1 MGNVAVSTMPLT
13 LLVRPHPFRTE
24 GPKGYLFRVA
34 EANWFHPREI
44 SNLGLMYDHAML
56 QVHGLLPSEVMD
68 PRLHQFVSAISTWLQ
83 TPKVWNHRH
92 VRFCPLCLTED
103 AHWRVGWEL
112 LFHDACPQHG
122 VWLVDQC
129 SSCGEKVSWDRDS
142 LLRCQCGSDLRA
154 ETVSQC
160 PDNVRH
166 LSEILRRKLVPVDQD
181 FSEPL
186 VKTNLEQTQRLVRY
200 IGTYMNPVSG
210 RNPLKIQ
217 QAGSISA
224 SWPVTSLAAEILMD
238 WPNAFHQSLQKIQNE
253 VSPEESRRIGSV
265 FGRAYHYLYRG
276 LPEAAFNPVR
286 QVFEEW
292 LSYSWRGG
300 LAKRNRRL
308 ALLLLDRATWIPAS
322 LARENLGISHQRLLH
337 LIREGMIEGE
347 IFLSQAGRKFV
358 MVRRDQLDLAR
369 ANLNGFMDMK
379 TAGSALGINK
389 ARMRQILQMLFP
401 GAKKTGHSV
410 SMPWSVS
417 RMEVEGLLEISS
429 RLSRVFIPDEG
440 HVSLSHIF
448 RYWAWT
454 ADEIVSLIDAVRYGE
469 LAPTHYLEGG
479 AGINGWIFPENI
491 LKAWRERSIQG
502 YGTWLTIPQMAK
514 KLSIKEQVAYALVN
528 NHFIDAEA
536 LHKQPRMGKR
546 VHRTE
551 IEKFQLTYIFCTEI
565 KQQLG
570 VSSAKVIPLL
580 KKHNIH
586 PISGPSIDGL
596 RQVLYLRS
604 EELVKAVDSMT
615 PGRGNELDML

>member
-1 MGNVAVSTMPLT
+1 
-13 LLVRPHPFRTE
+13 
-24 GPKGYLFRVA
+24 
-34 EANWFHPREI
+34 
-44 SNLGLMYDHAML
+44 
-56 QVHGLLPSEVMD
+56 
-68 PRLHQFVSAISTWLQ
+68 
-83 TPKVWNHRH
+83 
-92 VRFCPLCLTED
+92 
-103 AHWRVGWEL
+103 
-112 LFHDACPQHG
+112 
-122 VWLVDQC
+122 
-129 SSCGEKVSWDRDS
+129 
-142 LLRCQCGSDLRA
+142 
-154 ETVSQC
+154 
-160 PDNVRH
+160 
-166 LSEILRRKLVPVDQD
+166 
-181 FSEPL
+181 
-186 VKTNLEQTQRLVRY
+186 
-200 IGTYMNPVSG
+200 
-210 RNPLKIQ
+210 
-217 QAGSISA
+217 
-224 SWPVTSLAAEILMD
+224 
-238 WPNAFHQSLQKIQNE
+238 
-253 VSPEESRRIGSV
+253 
-265 FGRAYHYLYRG
+265 
-276 LPEAAFNPVR
+276 
-286 QVFEEW
+286 
-292 LSYSWRGG
+292 
-300 LAKRNRRL
+300 
-308 ALLLLDRATWIPAS
+308 
-322 LARENLGISHQRLLH
+322 
-337 LIREGMIEGE
+337 
-347 IFLSQAGRKFV
+347 
-358 MVRRDQLDLAR
+358 
-369 ANLNGFMDMK
+369 
-379 TAGSALGINK
+379 
-389 ARMRQILQMLFP
+389 
-401 GAKKTGHSV
+401 
-410 SMPWSVS
+410 
-417 RMEVEGLLEISS
+417 MEVEGLLEISS